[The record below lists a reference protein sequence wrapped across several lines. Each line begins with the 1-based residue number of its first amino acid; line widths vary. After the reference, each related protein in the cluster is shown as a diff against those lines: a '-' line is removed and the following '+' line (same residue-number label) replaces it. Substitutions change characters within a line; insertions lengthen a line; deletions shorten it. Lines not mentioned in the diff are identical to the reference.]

1 MMRPGLSL
9 VASAVVFLLTLLC
22 GSALAEQ
29 TARLEVAFSPE
40 RLGEPTAI
48 SFGFRISSAGL
59 GSPAALTNVGVLL
72 PSEMGIATSGL
83 GLENCVPSRLEAR
96 GSQGCPSNARMG
108 RGIATAQIPIG
119 GETIYESA
127 QIELFSA
134 PVIDG
139 RLAMLVYADAMTPVS
154 AQLVFPAT
162 VLPASTPYGENIDT
176 NIPLVPS
183 LPGGPDVA
191 VTRFHATL
199 GSAPG
204 PGRFLYHRSV
214 HGKRIYYPPRGLILP
229 ASCPRGGF
237 PFKAEFSFQDQ
248 TTATARTTVP
258 CPRGA
263 RQLPRTGHR
272 RARS

>member
-1 MMRPGLSL
+1 MKLNHLPLI
-9 VASAVVFLLTLLC
+9 ASAAVCLLMFLS

-29 TARLEVAFSPE
+29 TAKLEVSFSPE
-40 RLGEPTAI
+40 HLGEPTII
-48 SFGFRISSAGL
+48 SFGFRISNVGL

-83 GLENCVPSRLEAR
+83 GLENCVASRLEER
-96 GSQGCPSNARMG
+96 GPGGCPSNALMG

-119 GETIYESA
+119 EDTVYENA

-139 RLAMLVYADAMTPVS
+139 RLAMLVYANAVWPVS

-183 LPGGPDVA
+183 LPDGPDVA
-191 VTRFHATL
+191 VTHFHAFL

-204 PGRFLYHRSV
+204 SGHFMYRKSV
-214 HGKRIYYPPRGLILP
+214 HGKRISYPPRGLVLP
-229 ASCPRGGF
+229 TSCPRGGF

-258 CPRGA
+258 CPRQA
-263 RQLPRTGHR
+263 PRHR
-272 RARS
+272 RV

>member
-1 MMRPGLSL
+1 MKLHRLPLI
-9 VASAVVFLLTLLC
+9 ASTAVFLLVFLS

-29 TARLEVAFSPE
+29 TARLEVSFSPE
-40 RLGEPTAI
+40 RLGEPITI
-48 SFGFRISSAGL
+48 YFGFRISSVGL
-59 GSPAALTNVGVLL
+59 SSPAALTNVGVLL

-83 GLENCVPSRLEAR
+83 GLENCVASRLEEL
-96 GSQGCPSNARMG
+96 GPEGCPTNARMG

-119 GETIYESA
+119 GETISENA

-139 RLAMLVYADAMTPVS
+139 RLALLVYANAVSPVF
-154 AQLVFPAT
+154 AQLVFPAI

-183 LPGGPDVA
+183 LPDGPDVA
-191 VTRFHATL
+191 VTRFHASL

-204 PGRFLYHRSV
+204 PGRFMYHESV
-214 HGKRIYYPPRGLILP
+214 HGKRISYPPRGLVLP
-229 ASCPRGGF
+229 TSCPRGGF

-258 CPRGA
+258 CPRRA
-263 RQLPRTGHR
+263 PRLLPTRHR
-272 RARS
+272 RA

>member
-1 MMRPGLSL
+1 MRSHFLL
-9 VASAVVFLLTLLC
+9 VASALVFLLTLL
-22 GSALAEQ
+22 GGNAPAKQ
-29 TARLEVAFSPE
+29 TARLEVSFSPE
-40 RLGEPTAI
+40 RLGQPTTI
-48 SFGFRISSAGL
+48 LFGFRISSADP

-96 GSQGCPSNARMG
+96 GPKGCPSNARMG
-108 RGIATAQIPIG
+108 RGIATAQIPIA
-119 GETIYESA
+119 GETIFESA

-134 PVIDG
+134 PVVDG
-139 RLAMLVYADAMTPVS
+139 RLAMLVYANALSPIY

-183 LPGGPDVA
+183 LPEGPDVA

-214 HGKRIYYPPRGLILP
+214 HGKRVYYPPRGLILP
-229 ASCPRGGF
+229 TRCPPSGF
-237 PFKAEFSFQDQ
+237 PFQADFRFQDQ

-258 CPRGA
+258 CPGGA
-263 RQLPRTGHR
+263 HRLPRTGHL

>member
-1 MMRPGLSL
+1 MKLNRLSL
-9 VASAVVFLLTLLC
+9 IASIAVFLPMFLS

-29 TARLEVAFSPE
+29 TARLEVSFSPE
-40 RLGEPTAI
+40 RLGEPTTI
-48 SFGFRISSAGL
+48 SFGFRISSVGP

-83 GLENCVPSRLEAR
+83 GLENCVASRLEER
-96 GSQGCPSNARMG
+96 GPEGCPSNARMG

-119 GETIYESA
+119 AETIYESA

-139 RLAMLVYADAMTPVS
+139 RLTMLVYANAVSPVF

-162 VLPASTPYGENIDT
+162 VLPAFTPYGENIDT

-183 LPGGPDVA
+183 LPDGPDVA
-191 VTRFHATL
+191 VTRFHASL

-204 PGRFLYHRSV
+204 SGRFMYHKSV
-214 HGKRIYYPPRGLILP
+214 HGKRISYPPRGLVLP
-229 ASCPRGGF
+229 SSCPRGGF
-237 PFKAEFSFQDQ
+237 PFKADFSFQDH

-258 CPRGA
+258 CPRQA
-263 RQLPRTGHR
+263 RRLQRTRHR
-272 RARS
+272 RA